1 MIHENDIVAGELRN
15 IAQEMVVAARTAPKG
30 KGADTFVFK
39 IAERKDIE
47 QISQKTK
54 EMGEKYDVPGFL
66 RDAENILNASVA
78 VLCGTTIKPVGLK
91 KCGMCGF
98 KDCAEKNQHKN
109 IPCVFNAGDLG
120 IALGS
125 AVSVAAN
132 HRVDNRIMYTV
143 GQAVLEL
150 GILGKDV
157 KIAYVIPLSATSK
170 NSFFDRK

>member
-109 IPCVFNAGDLG
+109 I
-120 IALGS
+120 
-125 AVSVAAN
+125 
-132 HRVDNRIMYTV
+132 
-143 GQAVLEL
+143 
-150 GILGKDV
+150 
-157 KIAYVIPLSATSK
+157 
-170 NSFFDRK
+170 